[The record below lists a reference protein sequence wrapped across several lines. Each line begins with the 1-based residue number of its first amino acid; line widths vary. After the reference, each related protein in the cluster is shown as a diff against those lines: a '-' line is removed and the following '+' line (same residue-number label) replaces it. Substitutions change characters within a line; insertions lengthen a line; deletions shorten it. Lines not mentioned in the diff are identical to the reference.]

1 MSRYVTSS
9 TGYQSGSSIYIR
21 GLISWNWPR
30 QFRLLNSLNHTCP
43 KRIYKFQ
50 TQKFQHILFRI
61 SLIRKNSK
69 TKTDQPTILNLCT
82 CVRTCTLKDALM
94 IHYNTFHLAPGRSAQ
109 RKVNFLISQ
118 LNICFGAKKN
128 RLIQKVLLSPQNK
141 CFERFSL
148 KLSLTQSS
156 LISYRDQSEKLE

>member
-1 MSRYVTSS
+1 MHFSIKYRYYSDILLKIITSICCNHICYCVGMVSVTSMSRYVTSS
-9 TGYQSGSSIYIR
+9 SRYQSGSSIYIR

-43 KRIYKFQ
+43 KRIHKFQ

-94 IHYNTFHLAPGRSAQ
+94 IHYNAFHLTPGRSAH
-109 RKVNFLISQ
+109 
-118 LNICFGAKKN
+118 
-128 RLIQKVLLSPQNK
+128 
-141 CFERFSL
+141 
-148 KLSLTQSS
+148 
-156 LISYRDQSEKLE
+156 